1 MKTEEVLMLIK
12 AGYTKEDIAKM
23 EVEQAPTSEPV
34 ETTKQVKEEP
44 EKPKTE
50 LQLLAEQVADLT
62 KLVMERS
69 KESEINE
76 KASGTS
82 EDVAA
87 KKEDPKADNAVIEE
101 IRKMREAMQA
111 SNILTSQQQEPMTTE
126 KALASIING

>member
-44 EKPKTE
+44 EKPKSE

-69 KESEINE
+69 KEPEIKE
-76 KASGTS
+76 EASGTS
-82 EDVAA
+82 EDVA
-87 KKEDPKADNAVIEE
+87 KKEPETNAVIEE

-111 SNILTSQQQEPMTTE
+111 SNIMNSQQEEPMTTE
-126 KALASIING
+126 KALASIIS